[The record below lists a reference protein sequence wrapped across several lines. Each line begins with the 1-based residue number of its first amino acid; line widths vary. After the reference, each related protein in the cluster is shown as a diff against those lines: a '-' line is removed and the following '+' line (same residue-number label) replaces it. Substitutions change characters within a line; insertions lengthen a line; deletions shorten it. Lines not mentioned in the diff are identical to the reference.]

1 MAKYTKENVDA
12 AISSAMETVGLR
24 SLKKEQKEVIHAFV
38 GGKDVFVALPTGYGQ
53 FFFYA
58 LLPLIFDNL
67 RSCESTSI
75 VICISP
81 LRARMME
88 QRDKFSMNGI
98 SSQFVGELQQDIDAI
113 KGVQS
118 GSFQLVFISPESI
131 LRNPQ
136 WREMLLSKPYREN
149 LVGFVVDEAHC
160 VTKW

>member
-1 MAKYTKENVDA
+1 
-12 AISSAMETVGLR
+12 
-24 SLKKEQKEVIHAFV
+24 
-38 GGKDVFVALPTGYGQ
+38 
-53 FFFYA
+53 
-58 LLPLIFDNL
+58 
-67 RSCESTSI
+67 
-75 VICISP
+75 
-81 LRARMME
+81 MME
-88 QRDKFSMNGI
+88 QQDKFSMNGI

-149 LVGFVVDEAHC
+149 LVGFVVDETHC